1 MEIIQTLTGAICAV
15 GFAVLFNVHGKK
27 LWLLFLGGA
36 LDWIV
41 YLVCMRWGGGI
52 FVSMLLATATA
63 ALSSEIL
70 ARIVH
75 APVLLLMVPMLIP
88 LVPGGDLYHTMR
100 ALILADKESLMVY
113 SQKTL
118 LQAAAIAL
126 GIIAVSSFMHV
137 LQVLREY
144 LKEEKAK
151 ESNRKTMK

>member
-1 MEIIQTLTGAICAV
+1 MEIVQTLMGAICSV
-15 GFAVLFNVHGKK
+15 GFALLFNVHGKK
-27 LWLLFLGGA
+27 LWLFFLGGA
-36 LDWIV
+36 LDWVV
-41 YLVCMRWGGGI
+41 YLVCMRNGSGI
-52 FVSMLLATATA
+52 FLSMLFATMTA

-100 ALILADKESLMVY
+100 ALIRGDKENLALH
-113 SQKTL
+113 SQNTL

-126 GIIAVSSFMHV
+126 GIIVVSSFVHV

-144 LKEEKAK
+144 ITDKRKEVK
-151 ESNRKTMK
+151 

>member
-41 YLVCMRWGGGI
+41 YLICMRCGSGL
-52 FVSMLLATATA
+52 FLSMLLATMTA

-100 ALILADKESLMVY
+100 ALILGDKESLTVY
-113 SQKTL
+113 SQNTL

-126 GIIAVSSFMHV
+126 GIIIISSFMHV
-137 LQVLREY
+137 LQVLRTY
-144 LKEEKAK
+144 IAEEKAK
-151 ESNRKTMK
+151 KRNQSVD